1 MAVAYDP
8 WQKVKTIGG
17 FDADL
22 VISALQKEIR
32 RGNEENAVLLA
43 YEMFSTSLPLED
55 FMWTRLHVIS
65 VEDIG
70 FANPEAPM
78 MIMALDNTRKSLL
91 PGSWDSHIIA
101 VHAVRYLAKSLKDRS
116 SDEMLNWVDKN
127 YKKGLVRPE
136 IPSYAYD
143 KHTRLGQEMGK
154 NDHDFYYE
162 GSIVKPEWEERDKT
176 YRERLLVML
185 EESGGKNI
193 K

>member
-32 RGNEENAVLLA
+32 RGNEENAVLIA

-55 FMWTRLHVIS
+55 FLWTRLHVIS

-91 PGSWDSHIIA
+91 PGSWDSQIGRAH
-101 VHAVRYLAKSLKDRS
+101 V
-116 SDEMLNWVDKN
+116 
-127 YKKGLVRPE
+127 
-136 IPSYAYD
+136 
-143 KHTRLGQEMGK
+143 
-154 NDHDFYYE
+154 
-162 GSIVKPEWEERDKT
+162 
-176 YRERLLVML
+176 
-185 EESGGKNI
+185 
-193 K
+193 

>member
-1 MAVAYDP
+1 MSVAYDP
-8 WQKVKTIGG
+8 WQNVKTISGL
-17 FDADL
+17 DADL

-32 RGNEENAVLLA
+32 RGNEENAVLMA

-55 FMWTRLHVIS
+55 FMWMRLHVIS

-78 MIMALDNTRKSLL
+78 MITALDQTRKSLL

-101 VHAVRYLAKSLKDRS
+101 VHAVRYLCKSMKDRS

-136 IPSYAYD
+136 IPSYACD
-143 KHTRLGQEMGK
+143 KHTKKGQEMGK

-162 GSIVKPEWEERDKT
+162 GSMVNPEWKDRDNS
-176 YRERLLVML
+176 YREKLLAML
-185 EESGGKNI
+185 EESGGEFI
-193 K
+193 R

>member
-1 MAVAYDP
+1 MAQVYDP

-17 FDADL
+17 YDADL

-32 RGNEENAVLLA
+32 RGNEENAVMLA
-43 YEMFSTSLPLED
+43 YEMFSTSQPLED
-55 FMWTRLHVIS
+55 YLWARLHVIS

-70 FANPEAPM
+70 FANPDAALM
-78 MIMALDNTRKSLL
+78 VFALDETRKSLV

-127 YKKGLVRPE
+127 YKKGLIRPE

-143 KHTRLGQEMGK
+143 KHTKKGQEMGK

-162 GSIVKPEWEERDKT
+162 GSLVSPEMKDRDTK
-176 YRERLLVML
+176 YRERLLKML

-193 K
+193 L